1 MNTSSLGPL
10 APGPD
15 CERFAALLPLLS
27 ADELT
32 DERAA
37 EVRAHVAV
45 CRWCQQRLKEYAA
58 LDTALRRQIASLSA
72 EFPMIAPESVIQMV
86 DGQET
91 LPAPPAPGALTPR
104 RPRSIR
110 RVVTWMVPLAAV
122 LAIVVLVTAIF
133 VARGNSSPGGPL
145 SPALYVF
152 DSGHIVALRP
162 SDGAL
167 LWRSSATG
175 VGAVGSTAAT
185 PVSDGGMVFGLQL
198 GDNGVSI
205 VALRAS
211 DGTTAWQSSPINSLN
226 PTLTAVNGVVYFSNS
241 TYHNGV
247 SQTYPAP
254 AIMAFRGSDGHL
266 LWKDTYTNQDPA
278 QNQIVSAPVVA
289 NGKVY
294 VGIGPL
300 LAVLRASDG
309 ALLWRIATNLHGL
322 STEEQMTVAGD
333 SVYLYIEEP
342 ATPSPNPQPLGD
354 TDAHLAA
361 LGANSISERWLDD
374 FGPEIAV
381 NASVIAPPVVED
393 GVVYVGLQCCA
404 LPIDQSGSVVLY
416 ALRASDGTQLWS
428 DKVPPVR
435 VDDGAALVSGPVL
448 ANGTLY
454 VSTSD
459 GFVSAVRV
467 SDHKLL
473 WQRQAGIQQGQSI
486 FIGGAAILAATDQAL
501 FVETNFGILA
511 LRPSDGST
519 IWQYRA
525 G

>member
-1 MNTSSLGPL
+1 MNTSSSGPL

-37 EVRAHVAV
+37 EVRAHVAA

-91 LPAPPAPGALTPR
+91 LPAPPAPGAPVFR

-110 RVVTWMVPLAAV
+110 RVVTWMAPLAAV

-133 VARGNSSPGGPL
+133 AARGNSSPGGPL

-167 LWRSSATG
+167 LWRSGATG

-185 PVSDGGMVFGLQL
+185 PVSDGDRVYGLQL

-226 PTLTAVNGVVYFSNS
+226 PTLAAANGVVYFSNS
-241 TYHNGV
+241 TYHNGQ
-247 SQTYPAP
+247 SITHPAP
-254 AIMAFRGSDGHL
+254 AILAFRGSDGHL
-266 LWKDTYTNQDPA
+266 LWQHTFTAQD
-278 QNQIVSAPVVA
+278 QIMSAPVVA
-289 NGKVY
+289 NGKIY
-294 VGIGPL
+294 IGVGAS

-309 ALLWRIATNLHGL
+309 ALLWRIASNLHGL
-322 STEEQMTVAGD
+322 STQEQMTVTAD
-333 SVYLYIEEP
+333 SVYLLIEEP

-361 LGANSISERWLDD
+361 LGANSMSERWLDD

-381 NASVIAPPVVED
+381 SASVVAAPVVAN
-393 GVVYVGLQCCA
+393 GVVYIGLECCA
-404 LPIDQSGSVVLY
+404 APIDQSGSVVLY
-416 ALRASDGTQLWS
+416 ALRATDGSQLWRYQ
-428 DKVPPVR
+428 VPPAEFSLG
-435 VDDGAALVSGPVL
+435 DLVSGPVL
-448 ANGTLY
+448 ANGALY

-459 GFVSAVRV
+459 GYVSAMRQ
-467 SDHKLL
+467 SDHALL
-473 WQRQAGIQQGQSI
+473 WQRQPDVQGQQFFTGSTK
-486 FIGGAAILAATDQAL
+486 ILAATDQAL

-511 LRPSDGST
+511 MRTSDGAT